1 MKKFILGLTVT
12 IGITLLSVPMIIRAQ
27 LTTTAEITAQQ
38 IIPGDVDAFYQ
49 IDTTITNP
57 LETLISN
64 LISESLQDESLLTN
78 VEIEDIVENNVL
90 SLATKTLNEEG
101 DIDLY
106 IAFYLDTDIFTKLM
120 NSEKENDTVTEKS
133 YQGFTTYVEPDGISM
148 AYIYDQL
155 LIITNTE
162 ENLKAAI
169 DNICETDST
178 CTTDSLSN
186 SDTYEKVMTDET
198 EDSFLKMYIK
208 PSLSQMNEMTS
219 LEDIGFNELTS
230 NLISSI
236 DAISIALKQSGTGF
250 SVYAAIKGDEDK
262 LMENNFLFNKY
273 NFTPSLYKLISGT
286 NLIYYGEEFNIKGKI
301 DDMFKFMPLAG
312 DGEES
317 LASFKA
323 EFKTETG
330 IDIDTEIMPLLTN
343 EAMLT
348 VHNDEQLLPAI
359 TAILE
364 LGTNTTSAKATLT
377 KLANYLKET
386 GGFNYEQV
394 KIDNTTFHDL
404 TIAISDDQTLH
415 LRMGVTSEGNM
426 IISTIFD
433 LDKYIGGTGLTAN
446 TSFKAAFPTISSK
459 EISSIFFFS
468 TDNLQKYLTS
478 LVDLTTTDETEVTDA
493 KEVIDSLLDS
503 WHDIYS
509 VSYATADTAWGTI
522 TINAAIKDIAAYL
535 ENNAAEIEAANEKY
549 IAPITENF
557 VSYCDVTK
565 NDWFYEYV
573 ANLSARGIIKGYSD
587 GCFKPGQSITRAEF
601 VTLLMKGTG
610 ADVSITSSYKP
621 FYDVANDKGEWY
633 SGYVNMAAKAG
644 YINGYTDGTFHPSA
658 NISRAEAVAILY
670 NMSDTLQ
677 STATLTNL
685 ESLIQFGDVKS
696 TDWFFLPVVACKYFG
711 LIQGTT
717 VFEPARNINRAEA
730 AKIVKLFLEL

>member
-12 IGITLLSVPMIIRAQ
+12 IGITLLSVPVVIRAQ

-38 IIPGDVDAFYQ
+38 IIPWDVDAFYQ

-57 LETLISN
+57 VETLIAN
-64 LISESLQDESLLTN
+64 LISESLQDETLLTS
-78 VEIEDIVENNVL
+78 VETKEIVENNVF

-106 IAFYLDTDIFTKLM
+106 ITFYLDPDIFTKLM
-120 NSEKENDTVTEKS
+120 NSEKENNTVTEKT
-133 YQGFTTYVEPDGISM
+133 YKGFTTYVEPDGISM

-162 ENLKAAI
+162 ANLKTAI
-169 DNICETDST
+169 DNICESDST
-178 CTTDSLSN
+178 CTTDSLLN
-186 SDTYEKVMTDET
+186 SDNYKKVMTDET
-198 EDSFLKMYIK
+198 EDSFLKMYVN
-208 PSLSQMNEMTS
+208 PSLSQMS
-219 LEDIGFNELTS
+219 GLEDVGFNELTT
-230 NLISSI
+230 NLVSSI

-262 LMENNFLFNKY
+262 LLENNFLFNKY
-273 NFTPSLYKLISGT
+273 NFTPSLYKLVSGT

-301 DDMFKFMPLAG
+301 DDIFKFMTLDS

-359 TAILE
+359 TVMLK

-377 KLANYLKET
+377 KLANYLKENSGLT
-386 GGFNYEQV
+386 YEQV
-394 KIDNTTFHDL
+394 KIDNTTFNDL
-404 TIAISDDQTLH
+404 TVAIGDDQTLH
-415 LRMGVTSEGNM
+415 LRMGVTSAGNM
-426 IISTIFD
+426 IISTISD
-433 LDKYIGGTGLTAN
+433 LDKYIGTNGLTSN

-478 LVDLTTTDETEVTDA
+478 LVDLTTTDKTEATDA

-535 ENNAAEIEAANEKY
+535 ENNSSEIEAANEKY

-565 NDWFYEYV
+565 TDWFYEYV

-610 ADVSITSSYKP
+610 ADISITSAYKP
-621 FYDVANDKGEWY
+621 FYDVANGSGEWY
-633 SGYVNMAAKAG
+633 SEYVNMAAKAG
-644 YINGYTDGTFHPSA
+644 YTKGYSDGTFHPSA

-677 STATLTNL
+677 SAATLSNL
-685 ESLIQFGDVKS
+685 ESLIQFSDVKS

-711 LIQGTT
+711 IIQGTT

-730 AKIVKLFLEL
+730 AKTVKLFLEL